1 MITVLKAISQWT
13 LSFFHM
19 LDGIYVT
26 HGISYLDLMV
36 GLYILGLLMRFMKA
50 LLITGTTEAV
60 RDAGTAATGS
70 TRQLS
75 IRPMK
80 SLKRSENK

>member
-36 GLYILGLLMRFMKA
+36 GLYILGLLIRFMMS
-50 LLITGTTEAV
+50 LLITGSTQAV
-60 RDAGTAATGS
+60 REATQVKRAAHVS
-70 TRQLS
+70 DKSYRETR
-75 IRPMK
+75 
-80 SLKRSENK
+80 